1 LLVRVEE
8 ERQLLRGTGTNEL
21 VGIFGHSGINQY
33 TKAAGDDNATA
44 LARVIA
50 NTYGSSFLYP
60 DTVIMHP
67 SNWLSTRLL

>member
-1 LLVRVEE
+1 LLFAWVEE
-8 ERQLLRGTGTNEL
+8 ERQLLRGTGTTEL
-21 VGIFGHSGINQY
+21 VGIFGRSGINQY

-50 NTYGSSFLYP
+50 NTDGSSFLYS

-67 SNWLSTRLL
+67 SKLA